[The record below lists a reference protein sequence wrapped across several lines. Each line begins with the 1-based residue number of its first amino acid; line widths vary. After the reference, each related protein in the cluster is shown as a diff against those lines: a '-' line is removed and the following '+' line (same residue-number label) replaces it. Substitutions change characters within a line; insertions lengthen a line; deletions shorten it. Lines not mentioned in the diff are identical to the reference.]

1 MHTNAISFDMT
12 RLCRSARYCTHW
24 IWIDGMRWFTLA
36 EGGPTIA
43 RTGLVG
49 INEPPEDAF
58 PDLAHPDT
66 VDALANRVRYLYDLP
81 DLVAVYEERSCLFR
95 VTLPNGAAVARYS
108 AAGAWVGLLELWS
121 YRTEMKKIGRSA

>member
-1 MHTNAISFDMT
+1 M
-12 RLCRSARYCTHW
+12 
-24 IWIDGMRWFTLA
+24 WIDGMRWFTLG

-43 RTGLVG
+43 RTGLIG

-66 VDALANRVRYLYDLP
+66 LDALANRVRYLYELP
-81 DLVAVYEERSCLFR
+81 DLVAVYEERTSLYK

-121 YRTEMKKIGRSA
+121 YRTEMRKIGRTA